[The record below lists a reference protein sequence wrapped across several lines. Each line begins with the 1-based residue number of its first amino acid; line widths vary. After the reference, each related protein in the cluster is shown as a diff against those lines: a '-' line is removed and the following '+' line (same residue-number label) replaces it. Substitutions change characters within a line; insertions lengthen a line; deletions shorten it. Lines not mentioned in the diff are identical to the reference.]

1 MMKIDPENQQVEL
14 GDQVLAKRITSLLDE
29 QASNIE
35 VKVASKL
42 SYARQQALANMAKPS
57 SGMSISQNGVI
68 RLFGNYWYQHRLLL
82 TLLMCTLGLLA
93 LLATHNMVNQ
103 EEAEQGDAY
112 LLASD
117 LPPEVYSNEGFGTW
131 LSENTQQ

>member
-1 MMKIDPENQQVEL
+1 MKIDPKNQQVEL
-14 GDQVLAKRITSLLDE
+14 GYQVIAKRITSLLDE
-29 QASNIE
+29 QASNIDA
-35 VKVASKL
+35 KAASKL

-82 TLLMCTLGLLA
+82 TLLMCTLSLLA
-93 LLATHNMVNQ
+93 LLARHNMVNQ
-103 EEAEQGDAY
+103 EEVEQGDAY

-117 LPPEVYSNEGFGTW
+117 FPPEVYSNEGFGTW
-131 LSENTQQ
+131 LSENSQQ

>member
-1 MMKIDPENQQVEL
+1 MKIDPENQQVEL
-14 GDQVLAKRITSLLDE
+14 GYQVIAKRITSLLDE
-29 QASNIE
+29 QASNIDA
-35 VKVASKL
+35 KAASKL

-117 LPPEVYSNEGFGTW
+117 FPPEVYSNEGFGTW
-131 LSENTQQ
+131 LSENSQQ

>member
-1 MMKIDPENQQVEL
+1 MKIDTKNQEAEL
-14 GDQVLAKRITSLLDE
+14 GYQVLAKGIASLLDE
-29 QASNIE
+29 QASN
-35 VKVASKL
+35 VDAKVASKL
-42 SYARQQALANMAKPS
+42 GYARQQALANMAKPS
-57 SGMSISQNGVI
+57 SGMTISQNGVI

-82 TLLMCTLGLLA
+82 TLLMCSLGLLA
-93 LLATHNMVNQ
+93 LLAMHNMVNQ

>member
-1 MMKIDPENQQVEL
+1 MKINIERQQAEL
-14 GDQVLAKRITSLLDE
+14 RDQILAKRIVSLLDE
-29 QASNIE
+29 QALNVDAKI
-35 VKVASKL
+35 ASKL
-42 SYARQQALANMAKPS
+42 SYSRQQALANMARPS
-57 SGMSISQNGVI
+57 SGMAISQNGVI
-68 RLFGNYWYQHRLLL
+68 RLFGNYWHQHRLLV
-82 TLLMCTLGLLA
+82 TLLMCGLGLLA
-93 LLATHNMVNQ
+93 LLATHHMMNQ

>member
-1 MMKIDPENQQVEL
+1 MMKINTENQQAEL
-14 GDQVLAKRITSLLDE
+14 REQVFAKRITSLLDE
-29 QASNIE
+29 QALNVD

-42 SYARQQALANMAKPS
+42 NYARQQALANMARS
-57 SGMSISQNGVI
+57 SSVMAISQNGVV
-68 RLFGNYWYQHRLLL
+68 RLFGNYWHQHRLLV
-82 TLLMCTLGLLA
+82 TLMMCGLGLLA
-93 LLATHNMVNQ
+93 LLAMQNIANQ
-103 EEAEQGDAY
+103 EDAEQGDAY

>member
-1 MMKIDPENQQVEL
+1 MKIDPENQQVEL